1 MQTTQS
7 NDNADF
13 NSKLQDISHIENG
26 ISHLKNA
33 LQYIMA
39 TNINLKSFIQE
50 ITIALK
56 FLYNGNSPYFNL
68 SSNMNNCY
76 LQLDKKYTEYYQK
89 IENLFTQL
97 SELKTSYE
105 YVDDLIDKRAEK
117 KKVYEYYNEKLS
129 KFTSKDEYYE
139 RNENKLNIAQKD
151 YFECHNQTYQ
161 SIINILSKKYTDINP
176 IFNELYKTNIEL
188 YSSALNIFN
197 NSTQDSNQI
206 ISSLFNSNSSNKP
219 IYHKKDYMSFNEFN
233 KTNNGLTNTPIPQ
246 QKQPQVQFHQAKQGK
261 VINITN
267 NGNPIN
273 NITQK
278 DTLSITSNMKNNQIV
293 FSQYDDAYNSL
304 QIKNTMNQ
312 SEIILEG
319 ANNQRPD
326 NNNTYFNNSSKII
339 I

>member
-1 MQTTQS
+1 M
-7 NDNADF
+7 
-13 NSKLQDISHIENG
+13 
-26 ISHLKNA
+26 
-33 LQYIMA
+33 
-39 TNINLKSFIQE
+39 
-50 ITIALK
+50 
-56 FLYNGNSPYFNL
+56 
-68 SSNMNNCY
+68 
-76 LQLDKKYTEYYQK
+76 
-89 IENLFTQL
+89 

-261 VINITN
+261 VTGLTN
-267 NGNPIN
+267 NGNPK